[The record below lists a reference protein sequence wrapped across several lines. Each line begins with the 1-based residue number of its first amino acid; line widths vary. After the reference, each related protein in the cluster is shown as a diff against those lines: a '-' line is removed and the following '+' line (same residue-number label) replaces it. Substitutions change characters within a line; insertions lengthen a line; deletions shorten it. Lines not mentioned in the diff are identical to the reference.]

1 MFGSSLSLCH
11 AYTNILV
18 SCMQVIDY
26 LKSLNEFNEDITM
39 LIFSEPKSLEETF
52 RTLLEKIT
60 ENKLSFTLNE
70 DL

>member
-18 SCMQVIDY
+18 SCMQVTDY
-26 LKSLNEFNEDITM
+26 LKSLEEFNEDITM
-39 LIFSEPKSLEETF
+39 LIFSETKSLEETF
-52 RTLLEKIT
+52 RTVLEKTT